1 MSNQLGTLGPT
12 EFFTGPMSAVITR
25 KVKMI
30 KIVADAIFT
39 TLTMQFPGT
48 PTVGNGVVNPNTL
61 TFTSNSSYWIEDVA
75 SFRLLSGSIQVIYA
89 HNA

>member
-1 MSNQLGTLGPT
+1 MRTTLGPT
-12 EFFTGPMSAVITR
+12 EFFTGPMGSVITK

-39 TLTMQFPGT
+39 TLTMQFPGV
-48 PTVGNGVVNPNTL
+48 TVGNGIVNPSTL
-61 TFTSNSSYWIEDVA
+61 TFLAAARYEIEDVA